1 MVPNGGKNAIQK
13 ADVGNGDANG
23 ERSQFGLLAVRRF
36 APFFWTQFFGAF
48 NDNVFRNAL
57 ILVIAYGAGREAAV
71 APHTLVNLAAGL
83 FILPF
88 FLFSATAGQLAD
100 KYDKSRYI
108 RRVKLMEIVIMTCAA
123 VAFFFNSLIFLM
135 LLLFLMG
142 TQSTFFGPVKY
153 SIIPQH
159 LSRDELVGG
168 NAMVEMG
175 TFVSILL
182 GTMAGGIL
190 VGLSNGRIWI
200 GAAIVFVAVMGWLAS
215 LRIPPAP
222 SGSPELAVNWNP
234 LTQTWKTI
242 RFAREVHSV
251 FLSILGISWF
261 WLLGMAYLTQIPNF
275 TRDVLR
281 SDEGVVTLLL
291 TMFSV
296 GIGVGS
302 LLCEKLSGRRV
313 ELGLVPLGSIGLSLF
328 GIDLFLAYDP
338 PAVVELMGVREF
350 IATDGALRVLADLIL
365 IGVFGGLYIVPLFA
379 FIQMRTESKLRARV
393 IAANNII
400 NALFMVLSTG
410 GAILLLGVI
419 GLTVPQFFLVLALAN
434 IAVALYIFTVVPEFV
449 MRFLIWMLTHTV
461 YRVKHKNL
469 DRIPEDGPAVLVC
482 NHVSYVDGLLIAG
495 SVRRP
500 IRFVIFEPIY
510 RLPVLH
516 FIFRTGKAI
525 PITSE
530 RFDPEVYHRAFQE
543 IDAALS
549 AGELICIFPEGRLT
563 GDGEID
569 RFRPGIEKIVRRHP
583 VPVIPLALR
592 GLWGSF
598 FSREGGAAM
607 KRPFRR
613 IWSRIELVA
622 GEPVSPEAVSA
633 DDLRARVAALRE
645 DRR

>member
-1 MVPNGGKNAIQK
+1 MTSGTGQTGKGPAGT
-13 ADVGNGDANG
+13 AVR
-23 ERSQFGLLAVRRF
+23 ERGQFGLLGVRRF
-36 APFFWTQFFGAF
+36 APFFWTQFLGAF

-57 ILVIAYGAGREAAV
+57 ILVIAYGAGRQAAV
-71 APHTLVNLAAGL
+71 ASHTLVNLAAGL

-108 RRVKLMEIVIMTCAA
+108 RYVKLMEILVMAFAA
-123 VAFFFNSLIFLM
+123 AAFLLNSLFLLM

-159 LSRDELVGG
+159 LTASELVGG

-182 GTMAGGIL
+182 GTIAGGVL
-190 VGLSNGRIWI
+190 VQLESGRFWI
-200 GAAIVFVAVMGWLAS
+200 AATVCAIAVCGWLAS
-215 LRIPPAP
+215 RWIPPAP
-222 SGSPELAVNWNP
+222 SASPGLVVNWNP
-234 LTQTWKTI
+234 FRQTWRTI
-242 RFAREVHSV
+242 RFARQVRSV

-275 TRDVLR
+275 TREVLR

-291 TMFSV
+291 TMFSI
-296 GIGVGS
+296 GIGIGS

-328 GIDLFLAYDP
+328 GIDLFFAYDP
-338 PAVVELMGVREF
+338 PAVAELMGVRGF
-350 IATDGALRVLADLIL
+350 LATDGAFRVLADLIL

-379 FIQMRTESKLRARV
+379 FIQMRTEPRLRARV

-400 NALFMVLSTG
+400 NAFFMVLSSAA
-410 GAILLLGVI
+410 AILLLEWA
-419 GLTVPQFFLVLALAN
+419 GLTVPQFFLVLALTNAG
-434 IAVALYIFTVVPEFV
+434 VALYIYTVVPEFV
-449 MRFLIWMLTHTV
+449 MRFLIWILIHTM
-461 YRVKHKNL
+461 YRVSHENL
-469 DRIPEDGPAVLVC
+469 EAIPEEGPAVLVC
-482 NHVSYVDGLLIAG
+482 NHVSYVDGLLIG
-495 SVRRP
+495 GCVDRP
-500 IRFVIFEPIY
+500 VRFVIYEPIY

-530 RFDPEVYHRAFQE
+530 RKDPEVYRRAFEE

-549 AGELICIFPEGRLT
+549 AGEVICIFPEGHLT
-563 GDGEID
+563 EDGEID
-569 RFRPGIEKIVRRHP
+569 RFRPGIEKIIQRNR
-583 VPVIPLALR
+583 VPVVPMALR

-598 FSREGGAAM
+598 FSREGGSAM
-607 KRPFRR
+607 RHPFKRV
-613 IWSRIELVA
+613 WSRVGLVA
-622 GEPVSPEAVSA
+622 GEPVPPEAVSA
-633 DDLRARVAALRE
+633 GDLRERVAALRG
-645 DRR
+645 DAR